1 MTVDQLIVSIG
12 KGPEKIQ
19 THESMLL
26 KLGEKV
32 HFIAKKIRKG
42 RRNTES
48 HENHK

>member
-32 HFIAKKIRKG
+32 HFIAKKKEREEKH
-42 RRNTES
+42 REP
-48 HENHK
+48 